1 MSFYCIRVVVP
12 IFVWGGAALTGGG
25 GQIHGSYIISS
36 EAIVLNVSTSLKL
49 PSISLL

>member
-25 GQIHGSYIISS
+25 VKYMGVTLFQ
-36 EAIVLNVSTSLKL
+36 VRQLF
-49 PSISLL
+49 

>member
-12 IFVWGGAALTGGG
+12 IFVWGGAALTGG